1 MVMVEFNKLKETVDI
16 FIPRTTE
23 GASITLT
30 MTAEK
35 AKQLYQLL
43 QKTLSEND
51 QLPK

>member
-1 MVMVEFNKLKETVDI
+1 MVDYNRLKETVDI

-30 MTAEK
+30 MTVEK

-43 QKTLSEND
+43 QKALSESD
-51 QLPK
+51 